1 MLSREDKEK
10 CRDAKDIIN
19 SRYRLYSAMMAPI
32 MDRMVFAGGAFASIF
47 LGEQP
52 RDLDI
57 YILQYTRDDVTLMNN
72 YCNINFTDVQKV
84 SDYEFGRQKTD
95 MVWKAKN
102 SKFIGLV
109 DCDFIFTSHTSAED
123 VISEFDFEHT
133 KVYYQNG
140 MMHLS
145 EDTFRSIMDMKL
157 VPTKSLDLIDQDRRK
172 KFIDRGWKD
181 YKTPKPWFS
190 GAMTDEEVVP
200 FNTDIV

>member
-10 CRDAKDIIN
+10 CVATKETFSN
-19 SRYRLYSAMMAPI
+19 RYRLSSASLAPM

-47 LGEQP
+47 LGEKP

-57 YILQYTRDDVTLMNN
+57 YILEYTRDDVDILNN
-72 YCNINFTDVQKV
+72 YCNINFTEVQKV

-95 MVWKAKN
+95 MVWKAKLG
-102 SKFIGLV
+102 KGLI
-109 DCDFIFTSHTSAED
+109 DYDFIFTSHTSAEE

-145 EDTFRSIMDMKL
+145 EETFRSIIDMKL
-157 VPTKSLDLIDQDRRK
+157 VPTKSIDLIDQDRRK

-190 GAMTDEEVVP
+190 GAMTYQEVVP
-200 FNTDIV
+200 FNTDIM

>member
-10 CRDAKDIIN
+10 CVATKETFSN
-19 SRYRLYSAMMAPI
+19 RYRIGTAMMAPI

-47 LGEQP
+47 LGEKP

-57 YILQYTRDDVTLMNN
+57 YILEYTRDDVDILNN
-72 YCNINFTDVQKV
+72 YCNINFTEVQKV

-95 MVWKAKN
+95 MVWKAKLG
-102 SKFIGLV
+102 KGLV

-145 EDTFRSIMDMKL
+145 EETFRSIMDMKL
-157 VPTKSLDLIDQDRRK
+157 VPTKSHDAIDQDRRK

-181 YKTPKPWFS
+181 YKIPKPWS
-190 GAMTDEEVVP
+190 GAGLPGIMSFDE
-200 FNTDIV
+200 DIV

>member
-1 MLSREDKEK
+1 MLSRADKKK
-10 CRDAKDIIN
+10 CVATKEIFSN
-19 SRYRLYSAMMAPI
+19 RYRLSAAVIAPI

-47 LGEQP
+47 LGEKP

-57 YILQYTRDDVTLMNN
+57 YILEYTRDDVRILND
-72 YCNINFTDVQKV
+72 YCNINFGEVQKV

-95 MVWKAKN
+95 MVWKAKLG
-102 SKFIGLV
+102 KGLV

-123 VISEFDFEHT
+123 VVSEFDFEHT
-133 KVYYQNG
+133 KVYYQKG

-145 EDTFRSIMDMKL
+145 EETFRSIMDMKL
-157 VPTKSLDLIDQDRRK
+157 VPTKSHDAIDQDRRK
-172 KFIDRGWKD
+172 KFVDRGWKD